1 LRLIRGGGGA
11 GVGLLND
18 ETRKPGEGIHSRFL
32 GFLIRLMAVVAGNQL
47 ERHSV
52 NQGRLSPEEQWLL
65 IEAQRLKFE
74 EEGD

>member
-1 LRLIRGGGGA
+1 
-11 GVGLLND
+11 
-18 ETRKPGEGIHSRFL
+18 
-32 GFLIRLMAVVAGNQL
+32 MAVVAGNQL